1 MSQAAIPL
9 EFEQYMQ
16 NKVSLRQ
23 PTDLNEIIFA
33 MIPDLDLSQPIDRT
47 VSLPPLE
54 QCVFQQDV
62 DQIGKSGRNAVV
74 YSVVIPGST
83 APFTFNAMFL
93 RDKNVPNSCGMVVYK
108 ATETKE
114 TGMALTKSMLMQF
127 DGAAAAANVTIDAA
141 TWQIDYQARL
151 KGMDEDHRLSCL
163 DNYGHTA
170 FVDGFDVTRHEIDQ
184 TKYLIAPGVAYV
196 GGLRIQNALSMVQT
210 LNRKPTTLWVDVFRD
225 GTALSRHENLFQIV
239 ATNDDLVDY
248 TDSENQPH
256 YVAKLARIEA
266 DGSIVDLR
274 VKGGLAEQIQQLKNM
289 PFYPEVVNDENR
301 LAMSLDGAT
310 LTIGDNQVIRLYGWL
325 EVNTSDYPNKS
336 FHVDLEKA
344 YHVRFNMTDGF
355 HIKDVSSLEYNPD
368 SLDESDKRFDTNY
381 DDMNLAL
388 VYKGLLMRCVHTN
401 QLSKSVTV
409 TGSGSILVPIC
420 PRLRNMRI
428 TFSNLELGNS
438 GAQKVEVPANAEMGG
453 YGHFNSG
460 GSTSVSVV
468 KSSQKS
474 LIRIETNNQTS
485 DTTVSVN
492 TFSFSRQLQ
501 RYQTNQCMTEL
512 VHIGNHEWLLMSEKG
527 PCLLAW
533 QTNGLSMNY
542 HNLTSGEFVVEY
554 LR

>member
-1 MSQAAIPL
+1 MSIPESELSYGSILTLTGENAEINGKLNNKPINFTHIAIGDANDVYVQPSRTQTTLVNEITRIPVTGMEKITPSEPDGVPLLKVWAKIPDNTVDIAVREFAAVATFDGNSYIHAVGNTVRIPILSGSNNGGEVNDIFIEMTFAVTSLDPVVMIDPAIVTATRKFVEEEDAKHVSQNHPHKQYLRILEYHQNETERDGALKKIPL
-9 EFEQYMQ
+9 
-16 NKVSLRQ
+16 
-23 PTDLNEIIFA
+23 
-33 MIPDLDLSQPIDRT
+33 
-47 VSLPPLE
+47 
-54 QCVFQQDV
+54 
-62 DQIGKSGRNAVV
+62 
-74 YSVVIPGST
+74 
-83 APFTFNAMFL
+83 
-93 RDKNVPNSCGMVVYK
+93 
-108 ATETKE
+108 
-114 TGMALTKSMLMQF
+114 
-127 DGAAAAANVTIDAA
+127 
-141 TWQIDYQARL
+141 
-151 KGMDEDHRLSCL
+151 
-163 DNYGHTA
+163 
-170 FVDGFDVTRHEIDQ
+170 
-184 TKYLIAPGVAYV
+184 
-196 GGLRIQNALSMVQT
+196 
-210 LNRKPTTLWVDVFRD
+210 
-225 GTALSRHENLFQIV
+225 
-239 ATNDDLVDY
+239 
-248 TDSENQPH
+248 
-256 YVAKLARIEA
+256 
-266 DGSIVDLR
+266 
-274 VKGGLAEQIQQLKNM
+274 
-289 PFYPEVVNDENR
+289 YPEVVNDENR
-301 LAMSLDGAT
+301 LNMSLDGTT
-310 LTIGDNQVIRLYGWL
+310 LTIEDNQILRFYGWL

-368 SLDESDKRFDTNY
+368 SLDESDKRFDTSY

-542 HNLTSGEFVVEY
+542 HNLKSGNFVVEY